1 VNTTEPL
8 AAIDLNLLVVFDA
21 LHTEGSVSRAACR
34 LGLSQPAFSHA
45 LARLRHV
52 VGDPLFRSTGRGM
65 SPTPRAQAMAAP
77 VRAALDQLQSALQT
91 TSEPA
96 VALRVVTIAAN
107 QYAQCVVL
115 PAAAGILHRHT
126 AGVRLNVV
134 RLSSGKQAEDPSADF
149 TLGWSAGR
157 RETGGATIILRD
169 ELVGVIRRPAR
180 RRPTGRRQMTEDFE
194 QREGVEVGGDAGERP
209 STSLH
214 PSTHFVSDMLS
225 AMCVVARTDLVAR
238 VPRLLAA
245 QFTRA
250 LGVDVVRLPAGAAR
264 TVALSLVSPAPAVL
278 SADVAIAAV
287 AASLVEAGEQL
298 GRRVRR

>member
-1 VNTTEPL
+1 VNNAGPL

-21 LHTEGSVSRAACR
+21 LHTEGSVSRAAAR

-77 VRAALDQLQSALQT
+77 VRAALDQLQSALQM

-96 VALRVVTIAAN
+96 VALRQVTIAAN
-107 QYAQCVVL
+107 QYAQCLVL
-115 PAAAGILHRHT
+115 PAAAGILHRHA

-134 RLSSGKQAEDPSADF
+134 GLASAKQAEDPSADF
-149 TLGWSAGR
+149 TLGWSPSQ
-157 RETGGATIILRD
+157 RETGGTTMILRD

-180 RRPTGRRQMTEDFE
+180 RRPTGLRQVMEDFE
-194 QREGVEVGGDAGERP
+194 QRERH
-209 STSLH
+209 S
-214 PSTHFVSDMLS
+214 STHFVSDMLS

-245 QFTRA
+245 RFSRA
-250 LGVDVVRLPAGAAR
+250 LGLDVVRLPAGAAR

-278 SADVAIAAV
+278 SADPAIAAV